1 MRTDDDESAS
11 ASGAANGE
19 NNTAS
24 PPVIG
29 SETVENKEDPIQ
41 RSGSAGSS
49 GSGGGRRD
57 SSPRSTS
64 IWGPTLDLLY
74 TASTGGAAM
83 FGFIM
88 DDDPISAGFKSHQR
102 RLNEAAAAA
111 AAALS
116 GACDGDGSSSSDDE
130 ETEKRNGGAT
140 GADGDGLGGDTSLHG
155 ATMHGFNDS
164 SHGKSLM
171 SSTHSLSRSLLDS
184 SHGKSL
190 LDSSHG
196 AGSMIDSDHG
206 GGAGSTGSGPT
217 ARGHG
222 VKRFLSNSLSF
233 DSEHSDLDSLRGM
246 EIIKSF
252 PSRSNV
258 SIAPFNCL
266 LFLNCCSFGP
276 TYDGLFVCM

>member
-1 MRTDDDESAS
+1 METETDNPTPHSPVGESQGQRSFETPQSAS
-11 ASGAANGE
+11 E
-19 NNTAS
+19 F
-24 PPVIG
+24 PVP
-29 SETVENKEDPIQ
+29 EQREDSIR

-49 GSGGGRRD
+49 GSGGRRD

-88 DDDPISAGFKSHQR
+88 DDDPISAGFKTHQR

-116 GACDGDGSSSSDDE
+116 GVGDGDSSSSSSDEDDE
-130 ETEKRNGGAT
+130 AT
-140 GADGDGLGGDTSLHG
+140 NEHRGDGLGADTSLHG

-164 SHGKSLM
+164 SHGKSLSLM

-196 AGSMIDSDHG
+196 KSLLDSSHGGRNAVDSDHSG
-206 GGAGSTGSGPT
+206 TGGAPVGVGRT
-217 ARGHG
+217 G

-233 DSEHSDLDSLRGM
+233 DSEHSDMDSLRGM

-258 SIAPFNCL
+258 RYYLVSLSFL
-266 LFLNCCSFGP
+266 LFSHFL
-276 TYDGLFVCM
+276 